1 MANGKWQNS
10 ERKSALMTQVKFE
23 RQDTRERA
31 FQFALRVVHLC
42 DFLDAKPGSGRTLAR
57 QLLKAAT
64 SIGANLEEAQAG
76 HSRADFIAKTEI
88 ALKEAREAR
97 YWLRLV
103 AAAELVP
110 LKRIGDLQTEVEELS
125 RIVAAIVLSAKH
137 NRT

>member
-1 MANGKWQNS
+1 
-10 ERKSALMTQVKFE
+10 MTATKFE
-23 RQDTRERA
+23 RTETRERA

-64 SIGANLEEAQAG
+64 SVGANLEEAQAG

-110 LKRIGDLQTEVEELS
+110 AKRIGELQNEAEELS
-125 RIVAAIVLSAKH
+125 RILASIILSAKQH
-137 NRT
+137 R